1 VSRLPA
7 GFQKRSPRMKLLRIL
22 SALAVFA
29 AANLAAADG
38 KFTVKKHDKGVTV
51 QLNGAPF
58 VEYVIG
64 DANKPYLWPVIGPT
78 GKPVTRAF
86 PMRDIPGEQIDHA
99 HHRGIWFGHEN
110 INGFDSWYEELS
122 FKDSKLKGDALKQRL
137 AKIGSIRHREF
148 PEVSAQGNRAR
159 IVAINDY
166 LAPDGKKSFE
176 EERRLTFSMLGDSRV
191 IDYEIE
197 FKATTAPVTFGDIK
211 DAGFNIRVPT
221 EMAVDSKKGGRIVNS
236 DGITD
241 KDAWAKRAKWCDYT
255 GPVEGEPVGF
265 AVLNHPSSFRF
276 PTPWHV
282 RTYGLFTA
290 NPFGTKS
297 LDPKAEDGT
306 FVLKPGEKLLLKHRI
321 IIHKDTMPADQI
333 EAAWKQY
340 AAEK

>member
-1 VSRLPA
+1 MRVLLMFLLMLA
-7 GFQKRSPRMKLLRIL
+7 GT
-22 SALAVFA
+22 
-29 AANLAAADG
+29 G
-38 KFTVKKHDKGVTV
+38 
-51 QLNGAPF
+51 
-58 VEYVIG
+58 
-64 DANKPYLWPVIGPT
+64 PV
-78 GKPVTRAF
+78 
-86 PMRDIPGEQIDHA
+86 
-99 HHRGIWFGHEN
+99 
-110 INGFDSWYEELS
+110 
-122 FKDSKLKGDALKQRL
+122 
-137 AKIGSIRHREF
+137 
-148 PEVSAQGNRAR
+148 
-159 IVAINDY
+159 VA
-166 LAPDGKKSFE
+166 
-176 EERRLTFSMLGDSRV
+176 
-191 IDYEIE
+191 
-197 FKATTAPVTFGDIK
+197 APVTFGDIK

-321 IIHKDTMPADQI
+321 IIHKGTMPADQI

>member
-1 VSRLPA
+1 
-7 GFQKRSPRMKLLRIL
+7 MKTLRIL

-51 QLNGAPF
+51 QLDGAPF

-86 PMRDIPGEQIDHA
+86 PMRDIPGEQTDHA

-148 PEVSAQGNRAR
+148 TEVSAQGDRAR

-166 LAPDGKKSFE
+166 LAPDGKRSFE

-321 IIHKDTMPADQI
+321 IIHKDTMPAEQI

>member
-1 VSRLPA
+1 
-7 GFQKRSPRMKLLRIL
+7 MKTKHIL
-22 SALAVFA
+22 SSLAIVAVLSCA
-29 AANLAAADG
+29 AAHAADSG
-38 KFTVKKHDKGVTV
+38 FAVKKHDKGVTV
-51 QLNGAPF
+51 QLNGGPF

-78 GKPVTRAF
+78 GKSVTRAF
-86 PMRDIPGEQIDHA
+86 PMRDVPGEQTDHA

-110 INGFDSWYEELS
+110 INGFDTWYEELS
-122 FKDSKLKGDALKQRL
+122 FKGSKLKGDALKQRL
-137 AKIGSIRHREF
+137 AKIGTIQHREF
-148 PEVSAQGNRAR
+148 KEVSAKGNRAR
-159 IVAINDY
+159 IVALNDY

-176 EERRLTFSMLGDSRV
+176 EERRLTFSTDGDSRV
-191 IDYEIE
+191 IDFDIE
-197 FKATTAPVTFGDIK
+197 FTATGEPVTFGDIK

-221 EMAVDSKKGGRIVNS
+221 EMTVDSKKGGRIVNS
-236 DGITD
+236 EGITD

-255 GPVEGEPVGF
+255 GPVEGETVGF
-265 AVLNHPSSFRF
+265 AVLNHPTSFRF

-306 FVLKPGEKLLLKHRI
+306 YVLKSGEKLLLRHRI
-321 IIHKDTMPADQI
+321 IIHKGTMKPDQI